1 MNKKPRNLD
10 GLKSGMLTYEDA
22 EPIRVRKPEIIME
35 PVPRRGVLGRIKD
48 RILGPVMKPHAV
60 MVLSK
65 DERERLKGLMK
76 SDIANS
82 CAVTVDDL
90 KKTTDRLLTLARGHH
105 IRNNADGT
113 VTIVC
118 DNPRC
123 KCNPKNRNKK
133 NRTMTKKEEAILN
146 DLVKTLQN
154 YEDECYRQM
163 AFMNEHKF
171 EIEREAIR
179 YKQQAFNRS
188 WLEVSN
194 AIDKIKA
201 LKNEAKGE

>member
-48 RILGPVMKPHAV
+48 WILGPVMKPHAV

-65 DERERLKGLMK
+65 EERERLKGLME
-76 SDIANS
+76 SDIVNS

-105 IRNNADGT
+105 IRNADGT
-113 VTIVC
+113 VTDVC
-118 DNPRC
+118 DTPRC
-123 KCNPKNRNKK
+123 KC
-133 NRTMTKKEEAILN
+133 
-146 DLVKTLQN
+146 
-154 YEDECYRQM
+154 
-163 AFMNEHKF
+163 
-171 EIEREAIR
+171 
-179 YKQQAFNRS
+179 KQ
-188 WLEVSN
+188 
-194 AIDKIKA
+194 KIKT
-201 LKNEAKGE
+201 KRE